1 MVTEA
6 YIMGGERESARGGLQ
21 AADRRSVFRSP
32 AAGNENRSQS
42 EVIGVILMTAIA
54 VVLAAVIG
62 QYVFGINI
70 IQSPE
75 QSVGP
80 QISFDT
86 TVESDG
92 NLTIRH
98 QSGDR
103 VDTTELNVTGS
114 ETGDFGVEWQ
124 SAVGDEWTASESITL
139 GADEDSKESPTDSET
154 IRIIWESSTTDDSAI
169 ILKYEYDP

>member
-1 MVTEA
+1 
-6 YIMGGERESARGGLQ
+6 MGGERESARGGVQ

-80 QISFDT
+80 QVSFDT
-86 TVESDG
+86 TVESNGD
-92 NLTIRH
+92 LTIRH

-103 VDTTELNVTGS
+103 IDTDEINVTGS
-114 ETGDFGVEWQ
+114 ETGEFDVDWPGTVQ
-124 SAVGDEWTASESITL
+124 DEWTASESITL
-139 GADEDSKESPTDSET
+139 GPDSAKSLDPSTPET
-154 IRIIWESSTTDDSAI
+154 IRIIWKSSTTDDSAVL
-169 ILKYEYDP
+169 LKYEYDP

>member
-1 MVTEA
+1 MVAEA
-6 YIMGGERESARGGLQ
+6 YIMGGERESARGAQ
-21 AADRRSVFRSP
+21 VADRRSAFRSP

-42 EVIGVILMTAIA
+42 EVIGAILMTAIA
-54 VVLAAVIG
+54 VVLAAVIS

-114 ETGDFGVEWQ
+114 ETGDFGVEWGNT
-124 SAVGDEWTASESITL
+124 VRDEWTASESITL
-139 GADEDSKESPTDSET
+139 GADEDSDESPTDSET
-154 IRIIWESSTTDDSAI
+154 IRIIWESSTTDDSAVL
-169 ILKYEYDP
+169 LKYEYDP